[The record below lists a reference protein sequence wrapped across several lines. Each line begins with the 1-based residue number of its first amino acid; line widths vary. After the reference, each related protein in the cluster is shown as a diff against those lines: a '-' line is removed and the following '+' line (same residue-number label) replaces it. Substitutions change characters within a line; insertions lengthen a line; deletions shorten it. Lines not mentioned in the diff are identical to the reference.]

1 VKYSDQ
7 HGNEVVVRRSVG
19 RLLVRALRYE
29 IVGEPTPAGI
39 ACVLVAAPHT
49 SWLDFPL
56 MLGIAWAEDLSP
68 RWLGKQEL
76 FRAPFGA
83 VMRRLGGIAVNRED
97 PGSLVADM
105 VARVGAGDRFAL
117 VIAPEG
123 TRGKA
128 EGWKSG
134 FYRIASDA
142 GVPIV
147 LTYLDGPTRT
157 GGFGP
162 TLVPSGHVGADMDVV
177 RAYYAD
183 RRGVVPARA
192 SIPRLRDEDVAT

>member
-1 VKYSDQ
+1 
-7 HGNEVVVRRSVG
+7 VVRRSVG
-19 RLLVRALRYE
+19 RLMVRALRYRV
-29 IVGEPTPAGI
+29 VGDPAPTGT

-76 FRAPFGA
+76 FRAPFGG
-83 VMRRLGGIAVNRED
+83 VMRGLGGIPVNRED

-105 VARVGAGDRFAL
+105 TSRVGAGDRFAL

-123 TRGKA
+123 TRGRA
-128 EGWKSG
+128 RGWKSG
-134 FYRIASDA
+134 FYRIATDA

-162 TLVPSGHVGADMDVV
+162 TLVPSGDVAADMDLV
-177 RAYYAD
+177 RAFYAD
-183 RRGVVPARA
+183 KHGVVPER
-192 SIPRLRDEDVAT
+192 SSVPRLRDEDPET

>member
-1 VKYSDQ
+1 VKQ
-7 HGNEVVVRRSVG
+7 AVG
-19 RLLVRALRYE
+19 RTIVRALRYRVE
-29 IVGEPTPAGI
+29 GEAAPTGTS
-39 ACVLVAAPHT
+39 CVLVAAPHT

-56 MLGIAWAEDLSP
+56 MLGIAWAADLSP

-76 FRAPFGA
+76 FRAPFGG
-83 VMRRLGGIAVNRED
+83 VMRGLGGIAVDRRN

-105 VARVGAGDRFAL
+105 TARAADGSAFAL

-123 TRGKA
+123 TRGRA

-134 FYRIASDA
+134 FYRIAQDA

-162 TLVPSGHVGADMDVV
+162 AITPSGDLAADMDVV
-177 RAYYAD
+177 RAFYAD
-183 RRGVVPARA
+183 KRGVHPERRSTPTLAGE
-192 SIPRLRDEDVAT
+192 SPRGT